1 MDNELRHPLTELT
14 SGSMLRLQNGQGL
27 AVTVFDGDVWIT
39 QEDDLRDTILSGG
52 ESFCLDRPGLTLVQ
66 AFRDSKLM
74 LLECGPRREWTTA
87 ASSYDLHRQAQAQR
101 SAAIGQALSTGF
113 AALANQFRHAF
124 KRPTPRAAM
133 ARAVCHA

>member
-14 SGSMLRLQNGQGL
+14 TGSMLRLQNGQGL

-39 QEDDLRDTILSGG
+39 QEDDPRDTILSGG

-66 AFRDSKLM
+66 AFRDSRLM
-74 LLECGPRREWTTA
+74 LLECEPRQGWQA
-87 ASSYDLHRQAQAQR
+87 APSSYDLHRQARALR
-101 SAAIGQALSTGF
+101 SAAIGQTLATGF
-113 AALANQFRHAF
+113 AALTNHVRHAF
-124 KRPTPRAAM
+124 KRPAPRAPV